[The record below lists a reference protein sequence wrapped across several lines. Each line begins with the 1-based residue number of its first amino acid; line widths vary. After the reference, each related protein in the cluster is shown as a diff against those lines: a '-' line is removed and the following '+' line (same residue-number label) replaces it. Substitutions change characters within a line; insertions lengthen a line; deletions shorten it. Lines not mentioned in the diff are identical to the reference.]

1 MALLNTTL
9 VMSQREHHASPAS
22 AAETCKRSSSSTK
35 AEWCAYTVTLI
46 WNKNKTISYAILID
60 FFPVTSA
67 YLNHCLMHN
76 LICRACS
83 CNLSSPLLTPPPPCI
98 LINKIVFLSKNSLS
112 GLLYSWGCQRSDHPH
127 QSSWTQIFVPP
138 ASINTW
144 ISVSVWPLFQTVP
157 SSAFCKKAMCRS
169 RPLAWRR
176 QLNSFEI
183 SDSDP
188 GPCHPLCWIKV
199 TFTIHLFM
207 PWLTIQINFFH
218 S

>member
-1 MALLNTTL
+1 
-9 VMSQREHHASPAS
+9 
-22 AAETCKRSSSSTK
+22 
-35 AEWCAYTVTLI
+35 
-46 WNKNKTISYAILID
+46 
-60 FFPVTSA
+60 
-67 YLNHCLMHN
+67 MHN

-83 CNLSSPLLTPPPPCI
+83 CNLSSPLLTPPPPYI

-144 ISVSVWPLFQTVP
+144 MSVSVWPFFQTVP

-183 SDSDP
+183 SDSEP
-188 GPCHPLCWIKV
+188 GPCHPLCWIRV

-207 PWLTIQINFFH
+207 PWLTIQIKFLSLLVKSRHKWELPFLNKRPCSETEFLLPGARQNNQEGQQMIH
-218 S
+218 LPALSIKNCS